1 MNTKLFNYF
10 ILAFYFTFMFSSTS
24 ICQNDST
31 LKINDKIAETSS
43 IKLQQKIL
51 LTDKQTS
58 QVKDILISYLKQT
71 NKKES
76 DSELLLSKI
85 ESLLNDK
92 QKPKYEIIKTEW
104 WNYVLKEISNLDK
117 K

>member
-1 MNTKLFNYF
+1 MKKKLFNHALLVFYF
-10 ILAFYFTFMFSSTS
+10 IFMFASTS
-24 ICQNDST
+24 FCQNDST
-31 LKINDKIAETSS
+31 LKIYDKIAETSS

-51 LTDKQTS
+51 LSDKQTL

-104 WNYVLKEISNLDK
+104 WNYVLKETSNLDK